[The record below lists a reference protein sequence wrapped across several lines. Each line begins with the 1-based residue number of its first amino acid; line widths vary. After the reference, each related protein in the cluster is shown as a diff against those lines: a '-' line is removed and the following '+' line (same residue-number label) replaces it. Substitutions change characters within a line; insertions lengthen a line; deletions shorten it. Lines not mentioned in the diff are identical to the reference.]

1 MFIKCKKRVTKRQLF
16 LLELV
21 PRAEVLR
28 INWISR
34 GKTPQPS
41 ANPISPRRI
50 GYILQLG
57 DMGVV
62 GK

>member
-1 MFIKCKKRVTKRQLF
+1 MFIKCKKRVTKRQLI

-28 INWISR
+28 KNWISLR
-34 GKTPQPS
+34 KKPQPT
-41 ANPISPRRI
+41 ANLIFPRSI
-50 GYILQLG
+50 GYILLRG
-57 DMGVV
+57 DMGLV

>member
-1 MFIKCKKRVTKRQLF
+1 MFIKCKKRATKRQLI

-21 PRAEVLR
+21 PRAAVLR
-28 INWISR
+28 KNWILR
-34 GKTPQPS
+34 RKKPQPS

-50 GYILQLG
+50 GYILLRG
-57 DMGVV
+57 DMGLV